1 VRIFGFIA
9 AKKVELSISIMCRVL
24 SVSRSGFDAW
34 HEREPCARALED
46 ERLTS
51 RIREI
56 HGCNRGVYGSAMP
69 SCRSSTASGSGASA
83 SQRLMRAAGLSGCRP
98 SAGGERRS
106 AFRASGCARTL
117 SIGPSRPKDP
127 LGSGSPTSPT
137 SEAGRAGSRWP
148 LSRMC
153 SRGGSSAGAWPIT
166 CAPSSLSTPCRWRSG
181 GAARARADPPFRS
194 GQSARTQ
201 GVVATPSYR

>member
-83 SQRLMRAAGLSGCRP
+83 SQRLMRAAGLSGLQ
-98 SAGGERRS
+98 A
-106 AFRASGCARTL
+106 
-117 SIGPSRPKDP
+117 K
-127 LGSGSPTSPT
+127 
-137 SEAGRAGSRWP
+137 
-148 LSRMC
+148 
-153 SRGGSSAGAWPIT
+153 
-166 CAPSSLSTPCRWRSG
+166 RWRRTTIRVPG
-181 GAARARADPPFRS
+181 VGVCEDLVDRAFAAEGPDRIWVADITYLRRWE
-194 GQSARTQ
+194 GWL
-201 GVVATPSYR
+201 